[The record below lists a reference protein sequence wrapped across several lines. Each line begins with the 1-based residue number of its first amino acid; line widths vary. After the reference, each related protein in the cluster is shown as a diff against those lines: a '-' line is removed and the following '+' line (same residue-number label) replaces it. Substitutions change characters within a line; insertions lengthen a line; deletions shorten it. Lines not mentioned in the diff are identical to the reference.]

1 MRLLRRRPRSPRRA
15 LPAAMSTQDQ
25 PGVPFAQAHA
35 QQSFRLLELPD
46 ALLELLASQNPP
58 VLSIKSRP
66 AAPTTA
72 SATAQQQQASAV
84 LCTNSKTFHL
94 RQVHTSNSVHLAQP
108 AKLNAGSDGFPTPGI
123 SAVAKCGAVLELHP
137 VTESPTAALQ
147 EAITRIWHSERW
159 DGETTADFSGEM
171 VQKSKEE
178 FFADIPFSDQECEQA
193 WVDICAFE
201 FGGRPALP
209 TTAALWM
216 YWRTM
221 LTTAVAE
228 GIDLSAQFK
237 IADLAKT
244 LKDEEDLLPELVQ
257 AIFHHLLPDDQ
268 MVGDD
273 WAAVDRAK
281 CVPWVG
287 RNLLAALDSHHRT
300 ARPTAEFLDLWRD
313 ALPEAWR
320 DDAQLAAI
328 QGDYTLPSD
337 HTIAPKGAAALP
349 STSAS
354 KGPRKWHE
362 KFNASRSK

>member
-1 MRLLRRRPRSPRRA
+1 
-15 LPAAMSTQDQ
+15 MSTQDQ
-25 PGVPFAQAHA
+25 PGMPFAQAHA

-46 ALLELLASQNPP
+46 ALLELLTSQNPP

-66 AAPTTA
+66 AAPPTA

-108 AKLNAGSDGFPTPGI
+108 ANLNAGSDGFPTPGI

-221 LTTAVAE
+221 FTTAVAE

-257 AIFHHLLPDDQ
+257 AILHRLLPDDQ

-281 CVPWVG
+281 
-287 RNLLAALDSHHRT
+287 T

-349 STSAS
+349 STSAKPATS

-362 KFNASRSK
+362 KFNASRNK